1 MSRTTVRKVVHG
13 QSIRTKGIQWIAV
26 VGENESGEPLT
37 ICARCAGVT
46 SEKKRAT
53 RVVHQESGR
62 RREPHVATRLSE
74 FGIDQNPSTAGRSP
88 GGVVHGAV
96 GSINYRGGYWNH
108 DDRRRD
114 HRQTEQGT
122 TNLSEHGDHVCYSL
136 VNQGP
141 ILFGPLV

>member
-1 MSRTTVRKVVHG
+1 MSRAAIRKVVHG

-26 VGENESGEPLT
+26 VGENESCEPLT
-37 ICARCAGVT
+37 ICARCTGVT

-62 RREPHVATRLSE
+62 RREPDVATRLSE
-74 FGIDQNPSTAGRSP
+74 FLIDQDPSTARRTP
-88 GGVVHGAV
+88 GGVVQGAV
-96 GSINYRGGYWNH
+96 GSIDYRNSHWNNSN
-108 DDRRRD
+108 RRCD